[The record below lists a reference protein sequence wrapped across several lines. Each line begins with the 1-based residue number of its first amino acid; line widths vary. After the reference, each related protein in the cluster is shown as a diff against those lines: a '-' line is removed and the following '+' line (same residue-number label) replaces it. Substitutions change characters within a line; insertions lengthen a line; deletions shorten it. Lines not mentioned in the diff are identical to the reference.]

1 MNRAVL
7 TLTPFGDFED
17 NLQSEER
24 SSVYV
29 LSEAEPEQ
37 EAIALAEESAIRK
50 ASGHKKLESTA
61 IRATFWIVV
70 DYGAAQA
77 LRVASSMILTRLL
90 MPESFGLM
98 TLVSTLMIG
107 ISLIS
112 DIGLNTSII
121 QSKRGDD
128 PVFLNTA
135 WTVQVLRGLGIFVA
149 AAVMAWPMSLFYHE
163 PRLVWLMIAL
173 GGEIVIDAFKSTNLL
188 SMARHMGV
196 RRMFALDVTSQIV
209 GLAVTAGLAWKY
221 QSVWALVIGVTLNT
235 LYRVIMSHNPWV
247 MPGIRNRF
255 HWDKASVHE
264 LVHFGKWILLS
275 TALFFFASQADRL
288 MMGKLISLSLLGIYG
303 IAYTVSDIPRQII
316 NAFTNR
322 VGFPFIAKMVHL
334 PIAEFRKVF
343 LQYRLRTLVGG
354 GALLALVVHGGGVLV
369 AIMYDK
375 RYHGASWMVPV
386 LALGL
391 WHTLM
396 YSTTYPALLSLGKSK
411 YGAIGNACY
420 MVTIISAIW
429 IGFHFYGMFGAV
441 VAVAVGDFPIYL
453 VYTIG
458 ASREKVS
465 TWLQDLQAT
474 AAFLVFLGIG
484 LAIRKAIGV

>member
-1 MNRAVL
+1 
-7 TLTPFGDFED
+7 
-17 NLQSEER
+17 LQSDET
-24 SSVYV
+24 SSVLA
-29 LSEAEPEQ
+29 LSEAEL
-37 EAIALAEESAIRK
+37 EAIAVTEESRA
-50 ASGHKKLESTA
+50 AEAHGHKKLESTA
-61 IRATFWIVV
+61 VRATFWIVV
-70 DYGAAQA
+70 DYGAAQG
-77 LRVASSMILTRLL
+77 LRVVSSMILTRLL
-90 MPESFGLM
+90 MPEAVGLM

-112 DIGLNTSII
+112 DIGLNSSII
-121 QSKRGDD
+121 QSSRGDD

-149 AAVMAWPMSLFYHE
+149 ALLLAWPMSLIYHE
-163 PRLVWLMIAL
+163 PRLLWLMIAL

-196 RRMFALDVTSQIV
+196 RRTFALDVTSQIV
-209 GLAVTAGLAWKY
+209 GLAVTAGFAYMLR
-221 QSVWALVIGVTLNT
+221 SVWALVIGVVLNT

-255 HWDKASVHE
+255 CWDKASAHE

-288 MMGKLISLSLLGIYG
+288 MMGKLVSLSLLGVYG
-303 IAYTVSDIPRQII
+303 IAYSVSDIPRAII
-316 NAFTNR
+316 NAFTGR

-343 LQYRLRTLVGG
+343 LRYRFRTLLGG
-354 GALLALVVHGGGVLV
+354 GALLAFVVHVGGILV
-369 AIMYDK
+369 AIMYDS

-396 YSTTYPALLSLGKSK
+396 YSTTYPALLALGKSK

-429 IGFHFYGMFGAV
+429 IGFHSYGMFGAV
-441 VAVAVGDFPIYL
+441 VAVAIGDFPIYI

-458 ASREKVS
+458 ASREKLS